1 MTSNI
6 TSNHNTMDSLKITPW
21 CSLDTLHG
29 FTTFTVLWNIW
40 NMKGK
45 VIVNFTFTAWI
56 KKAMWAQPGRGPI
69 REKQERDALQSW
81 KEAIFWQ
88 VVILHTSLCT
98 ALHCLL
104 HCVIIFISASNLH
117 QGFLMLKGYNGA
129 TITIQAHMGLQ
140 KTTRIWWK
148 KLQYNITIFYE
159 NVKHWCPLPHVA
171 W

>member
-104 HCVIIFISASNLH
+104 HCVQTALSSALHSNLSINCPRCFGPH
-117 QGFLMLKGYNGA
+117 HLTLRGSMDDFKVFFGPFSNF
-129 TITIQAHMGLQ
+129 
-140 KTTRIWWK
+140 
-148 KLQYNITIFYE
+148 KLLDQFWAY
-159 NVKHWCPLPHVA
+159 
-171 W
+171 